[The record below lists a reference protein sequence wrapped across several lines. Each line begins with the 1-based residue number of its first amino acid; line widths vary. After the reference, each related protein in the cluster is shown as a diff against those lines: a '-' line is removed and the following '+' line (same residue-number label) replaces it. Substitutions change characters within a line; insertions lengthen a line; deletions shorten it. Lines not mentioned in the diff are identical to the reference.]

1 MRYIRIAIFYI
12 FLDILYILF
21 VLLLFQKGDIDKL
34 TSKIKYSYFEHG
46 EKGCEHLDFYSS
58 ISDEFKGKYQLYHLH
73 TISDKILKALCFIYK
88 RRINRP
94 VDFEEELCWYLYYW
108 LGEKI
113 YPKVQSEAVFSNI
126 IKMIYTELYSN
137 TENFII
143 CNPIN
148 TKINQDRFNKNKV
161 LFDYSKDYEKINLDT
176 VYGNTTCDKD
186 YKEYIKKY
194 IDMYNEAYSDC
205 YLTNEKKFDCDTFS
219 KLFNKNQHN
228 KFISISCTETQNPN
242 VALQVQ
248 RPTVQIPER
257 TVHLRSAT
265 AKDSDMISRSEAL
278 TGLHQNPNS
287 PVTHILNEDKP
298 LSINDTTEGG
308 SSKTIAGSVA
318 PVLGVSS
325 ISLLLYKVIEN
336 IIDIHTFIIY
346 MCFPFFK

>member
-205 YLTNEKKFDCDTFS
+205 NETKENKFDCDTFS
-219 KLFNKNQHN
+219 KLFNNDQHT
-228 KFISISCTETQNPN
+228 KLISFRCTESKNPR
-242 VALQVQ
+242 VALKVQEPTSQV
-248 RPTVQIPER
+248 PER
-257 TVHLRSAT
+257 TVQLRPSVAR
-265 AKDSDMISRSEAL
+265 DSYMVSRSEVL
-278 TGLHQNPNS
+278 TGSHNNLRS
-287 PVTHILNEDKP
+287 PVTNILNEVESY
-298 LSINDTTEGG
+298 SIDNTTEGG
-308 SSKTIAGSVA
+308 SSKTIMGSVA

-346 MCFPFFK
+346 MCFLFF